1 MVESGLVLTDLIN
14 YYERI
19 AVRCQR
25 IAGYLMQEGNEALK
39 IHGHEYWFPAKD
51 YRELYEGCRER
62 ISGRG
67 LDYLIICAGV
77 LTPAQF
83 LLPVAGSLHLIS
95 EKYFCS
101 ETLRY

>member
-1 MVESGLVLTDLIN
+1 MYGGERLVLTDLIN

-62 ISGRG
+62 
-67 LDYLIICAGV
+67 YLA
-77 LTPAQF
+77 
-83 LLPVAGSLHLIS
+83 
-95 EKYFCS
+95 ED
-101 ETLRY
+101 